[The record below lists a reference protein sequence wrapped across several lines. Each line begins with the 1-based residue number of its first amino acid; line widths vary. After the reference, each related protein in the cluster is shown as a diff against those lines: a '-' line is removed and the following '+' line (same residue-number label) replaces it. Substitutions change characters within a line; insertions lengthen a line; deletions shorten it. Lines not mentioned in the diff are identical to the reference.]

1 MPEHLIGRLEQHGA
15 LTEDEREVL
24 RNATSR
30 VRTFDARQDIIP
42 EGSTRTESALILEG
56 FACRSKH
63 LRDGSRQITAFHVPG
78 DFADLHSFLL
88 TTTDDGVGALT
99 PCKVALVPHKSLRE
113 ITRQYPYLARVL
125 WLTTL
130 IDGAIHREWMT
141 GIGRLPARE
150 RVAHL
155 LCELTVR
162 LQRVGMVNHGSFE
175 LPITQSELSDATGLS
190 YVHVNRMLM
199 ELRKEGLITSSG
211 TTVTINDWKRLRDLA
226 QFNPEYLHVGRQV
239 ERD

>member
-24 RNATSR
+24 RKATSR
-30 VRTFDARQDIIP
+30 VKTFDARQDIIP
-42 EGSTRTESALILEG
+42 EGSMRTESALILEG

-63 LRDGSRQITAFHVPG
+63 LRDGRRQITAFHVPG

-88 TTTDDGVGALT
+88 TKTDDGVGALT
-99 PCKVALVPHKSLRE
+99 ACKVALVPHKNLLE
-113 ITRQYPYLARVL
+113 ITRRYPYLARLL

-150 RVAHL
+150 RIAHL

-162 LQRVGMVNHGSFE
+162 LQSVGMVNDGSFE
-175 LPITQSELSDATGLS
+175 LPITQGEFSDATGLS

-211 TTVTINDWKRLRDLA
+211 NTVTIHDWTSLRELA
-226 QFNPEYLHVGRQV
+226 QFDAGYLQIGKQV